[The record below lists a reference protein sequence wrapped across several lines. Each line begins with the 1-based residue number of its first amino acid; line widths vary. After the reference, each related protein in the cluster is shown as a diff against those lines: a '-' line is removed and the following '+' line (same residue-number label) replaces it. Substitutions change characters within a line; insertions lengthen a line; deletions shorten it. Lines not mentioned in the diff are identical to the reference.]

1 MKSEE
6 RWHALGMAAGII
18 LLPVVHTDRGDD
30 GTIRIV
36 SAREATRNERRAYEN
51 GDF

>member
-1 MKSEE
+1 
-6 RWHALGMAAGII
+6 MAAGII